1 MKFGRTLVLCA
12 ATLAVCAS
20 SAFSADISS
29 LTVKMTAKH
38 GSGEN
43 GTAVLT
49 QQPDGLH
56 IVLSI
61 ANAPDGVAQPAYIHQ
76 GTCDI
81 MNQTPKWSL
90 NAAVGGNSETVLADV
105 KLGDLGGG
113 KYAINVHKSADDAT
127 AYVSCGDIK

>member
-1 MKFGRTLVLCA
+1 MKIGRTLVLCA
-12 ATLAVCAS
+12 ATLAACAS
-20 SAFSADISS
+20 SALSADVDS

-56 IVLSI
+56 IALTV
-61 ANAPDGVAQPAYIHQ
+61 ANAPDGIAQPAFIHQ

-81 MNQTPKWSL
+81 MNQTPQWPL
-90 NAAVGGNSETVLADV
+90 NAAVDGKSETVLPDV
-105 KLGDLGGG
+105 KLADVAGG
-113 KYAINVHKSADDAT
+113 KYAINVHKNADEAT

>member
-20 SAFSADISS
+20 SALSADMSS
-29 LTVKMTAKH
+29 LTVKMIAKH

-43 GTAVLT
+43 GTALLI

-56 IVLSI
+56 VVLSI
-61 ANAPDGVAQPAYIHQ
+61 ANAPDGATQPAYIHQ

-81 MNQTPKWSL
+81 MSQTPKWSL
-90 NAAVGGNSETVLADV
+90 NAAVGGKSETVLPDVNLADV
-105 KLGDLGGG
+105 AGG
-113 KYAINVHKSADDAT
+113 KYAINVHKSADEAT

>member
-20 SAFSADISS
+20 SVRSADISS
-29 LTVKMTAKH
+29 LTVKLTAKH

-43 GTAVLT
+43 GTATLT

-61 ANAPDGVAQPAYIHQ
+61 DNAPDGVAQPAFIHQ
-76 GTCDI
+76 GSCDI

-90 NAAVGGNSETVLADV
+90 NAAVAGKSETVLSNVSLADV
-105 KLGDLGGG
+105 AGG
-113 KYAINVHKSADDAT
+113 KYAINVHKSADEAA